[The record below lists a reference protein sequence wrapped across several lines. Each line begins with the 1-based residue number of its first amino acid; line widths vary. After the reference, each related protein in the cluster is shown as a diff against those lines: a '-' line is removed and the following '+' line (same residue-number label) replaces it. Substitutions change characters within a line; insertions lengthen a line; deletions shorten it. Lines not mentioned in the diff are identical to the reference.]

1 MAATSTAKAGRTLLL
16 KVENPTTNGFE
27 TVGGLREQSLD
38 LVQDLVDVTHNQS
51 TGRWR
56 ELIGDAGLRH
66 GKISGSGLFRDAA
79 SDARVRGLFF
89 DGAVANWQV
98 VIPDFGTIE
107 GPFLVTALDYAGRH
121 DEAITFEMVL
131 ESAGALA
138 FQAAA

>member
-1 MAATSTAKAGRTLLL
+1 MTAQSGRNLLL
-16 KVENPTTNGFE
+16 KIYNSQTDQFD
-27 TVGGLREQSLD
+27 TVGGLRARAIGLAQE
-38 LVQDLVDVTHNQS
+38 LVNVTHGES
-51 TGRWR
+51 EGRWR

-89 DGAVANWQV
+89 DGAVTIWKV

-121 DEAITFEMVL
+121 DDAITFEMVL
-131 ESAGALA
+131 ESAGALS
-138 FQAAA
+138 FEAAA